1 MAERNDKSRTKKFDS
16 VFLWDTARRFLDHEL
31 PKIRKKSQNTVAS
44 YRASLNIC
52 IGFLEEVKGI
62 RREHICFND
71 LDGKNLKEYLVWMA
85 DIKAW
90 SPKTCNL
97 RLTAV
102 KALLSYASEECM
114 DITPVFVSGQMV
126 HGLNIPGNEIR
137 YFGDCQMKALLDAPG
152 REKRSERRNRMLL
165 ILGYDAAMRV
175 GELTGLKVC
184 DLHLDAEIPYI
195 RILGKGGKYRSV
207 PVMKKTVQHLR
218 EYLREFHGNSHDL
231 MTPLFYAVTHGIR
244 HELSDDCIQK
254 VLKKYAEKCRKEGIP
269 MPEDIHFHMLR
280 KTRAM
285 SLYQEGC
292 PLSYIQQMLGHEN
305 ISTTSGFYAFVTL
318 DTLAKALERTNP
330 EGRKAEKNWKD
341 KKISEALYRL

>member
-1 MAERNDKSRTKKFDS
+1 MAERNGKNRTKKFDS
-16 VFLWDTARRFLDHEL
+16 VFFWDTARRFLDHEL
-31 PKIRKKSQNTVAS
+31 PKIRKKSQNTAAS

-62 RREHICFND
+62 RRERICFND

-114 DITPVFVSGQMV
+114 DITPVFVSSQTV

-137 YFGDCQMKALLDAPG
+137 YFGDCQIKALLDAPG

-218 EYLREFHGNSHDL
+218 EYLREFHGDSRNL
-231 MTPLFYAVTHGIR
+231 MAPLFYAVTHGIR
-244 HELSDDCIQK
+244 HELSNDCIQK
-254 VLKKYAEKCRKEGIP
+254 VLKKYA
-269 MPEDIHFHMLR
+269 D
-280 KTRAM
+280 
-285 SLYQEGC
+285 
-292 PLSYIQQMLGHEN
+292 
-305 ISTTSGFYAFVTL
+305 
-318 DTLAKALERTNP
+318 
-330 EGRKAEKNWKD
+330 
-341 KKISEALYRL
+341 